1 MPRSAPQFRTAIRRF
16 VRSRR
21 GATAVEFALIS
32 MPLMILVFGVLE
44 LAMILLVS
52 ATLDTA
58 TDFAARNIRT
68 GVFQQGPS
76 NMKGQEGFRRLVCAN
91 MSWLQQM
98 CTQAAP
104 KPGDPDPNPLFVE
117 ARTFDS
123 YAAAGALQ
131 QRDPSVFD
139 PTTFNPNQLDW
150 CAGNPEDIVVVTT
163 YFKWPIVTPLIRP
176 LFKNY
181 EGGRM
186 ISSTRLFRNEP
197 FNPALPRRGNSTQC
211 P

>member
-1 MPRSAPQFRTAIRRF
+1 MPRSASPFRTAIRRF

-68 GVFQQGPS
+68 GVFQQGPAT
-76 NMKGQEGFRRLVCAN
+76 MKGQDGFRRLVCAN
-91 MSWLQQM
+91 MNWLEKM
-98 CTQAAP
+98 CSVAAP
-104 KPGDPDPNPLFVE
+104 EPGDPDPNPLFVE
-117 ARTFDS
+117 ARTFDT

-131 QRDPSVFD
+131 RRDPGIFELN
-139 PTTFNPNQLDW
+139 TFNPKQLDW

-181 EGGRM
+181 DGGRM

-197 FNPALPRRGNSTQC
+197 FNPALPRQGNQTSC
-211 P
+211 

>member
-1 MPRSAPQFRTAIRRF
+1 MPRSASPFRTAIRRF

-76 NMKGQEGFRRLVCAN
+76 NMKGQDGFRRLVCVN
-91 MSWLQQM
+91 MSWLQKM
-98 CTQAAP
+98 CSQAAP
-104 KPGDPDPNPLFVE
+104 KAGDPDPNPLFVE

-131 QRDPSVFD
+131 RRDPNTFD
-139 PTTFNPNQLDW
+139 PEQTDW

-181 EGGRM
+181 DGGRM

-197 FNPALPRRGNSTQC
+197 FNPALPPVGSSTQC

>member
-68 GVFQQGPS
+68 GVFQQGPN
-76 NMKGQEGFRRLVCAN
+76 NMKGQDGFRRLVCVN

-98 CTQAAP
+98 CTQAEP
-104 KPGDPDPNPLFVE
+104 KPGDPDPNPLVVE

-123 YAAAGALQ
+123 YVAAGALQ
-131 QRDPSVFD
+131 RRDPNTFD
-139 PTTFNPNQLDW
+139 PQKTDW

-181 EGGRM
+181 DGGRM

-197 FNPALPRRGNSTQC
+197 FNPALSRRGNSTQC

>member
-1 MPRSAPQFRTAIRRF
+1 MSRSANQLRTVIRRF

-32 MPLMILVFGVLE
+32 MPLMMLMFGVLE

-68 GVFQQGPS
+68 GQFQSGQSSAPVTQQG
-76 NMKGQEGFRRLVCAN
+76 FRQLVCVN
-91 MSWLQQM
+91 MSWLKRM
-98 CTQAAP
+98 CSVAAP

-117 ARTFDS
+117 ARTFS
-123 YAAAGALQ
+123 TYVSAGAAAP
-131 QRDPSVFD
+131 RDPNTFD
-139 PTTFNPNQLDW
+139 PQQTNW

-163 YFKWPIVTPLIRP
+163 YYKWPIVTPLIRP

-197 FNPALPRRGNSTQC
+197 YNPALRPYGDRTTC

>member
-1 MPRSAPQFRTAIRRF
+1 MRSATRLRALIRRF

-32 MPLMILVFGVLE
+32 IPLMTLMFGVLE

-68 GVFQQGPS
+68 GVFQ
-76 NMKGQEGFRRLVCAN
+76 KGSATSQKDFQSLVCVN
-91 MSWLQQM
+91 MSWLSPM
-98 CTQAAP
+98 CSVTPAP
-104 KPGDPDPNPLFVE
+104 NEPDNNPLFVE
-117 ARTFDS
+117 ARTFGTF
-123 YAAAGALQ
+123 AEAGALGR
-131 QRDPSVFD
+131 RDPETFD
-139 PTTFNPNQLDW
+139 PNNTCW
-150 CAGNPEDIVVVTT
+150 RVGNPEDIVVVTT
-163 YFKWPIVTPLIRP
+163 YMRWPIVTPLIRP
-176 LFKNY
+176 LFQNY

-197 FNPALPRRGNSTQC
+197 YDPALPPSGTRCR
-211 P
+211 

>member
-104 KPGDPDPNPLFVE
+104 EPGDPDPNPLFVE
-117 ARTFDS
+117 ARTF
-123 YAAAGALQ
+123 ATFAEAGAALR
-131 QRDPSVFD
+131 RDPN
-139 PTTFNPNQLDW
+139 TFEPRNTNW
-150 CAGNPEDIVVVTT
+150 CAGNPDDIVVVTT
-163 YFKWPIVTPLIRP
+163 YYKWPIVTPLIRP
-176 LFKNY
+176 LFKNFD
-181 EGGRM
+181 GGRM

-197 FNPALPRRGNSTQC
+197 FNPALRPHGNQTQC
-211 P
+211 S